1 MFLKCMTEVIS
12 KKKLTVS
19 LRVCLDLKDLS
30 SERSSLKLGN
40 RDLYLVGSTE
50 GGAFLVLN

>member
-1 MFLKCMTEVIS
+1 MFLKCMTDAIS